1 MRFRAGRYVA
11 VVFPRAQDGQATR
24 LVQLHRGG
32 GDEQAAEMA
41 VDLEDLADLRYL
53 IGRAIAA
60 HRGDEEGL
68 K

>member
-1 MRFRAGRYVA
+1 MMLRAGRYIVT
-11 VVFPRAQDGQATR
+11 VFPRVQDGRATK
-24 LVQLHRGG
+24 LTQFHRNGS
-32 GDEQAAEMA
+32 AEEVAWMD

-53 IGRAIAA
+53 LDRAIAA

>member
-1 MRFRAGRYVA
+1 MRFRAGRYIA
-11 VVFPRAQDGQATR
+11 VVFPRPQDGQSTR

-32 GDEQAAEMA
+32 GDEEAAEMD
-41 VDLEDLADLRYL
+41 VDLEDLADLRYRL
-53 IGRAIAA
+53 DRAIAA